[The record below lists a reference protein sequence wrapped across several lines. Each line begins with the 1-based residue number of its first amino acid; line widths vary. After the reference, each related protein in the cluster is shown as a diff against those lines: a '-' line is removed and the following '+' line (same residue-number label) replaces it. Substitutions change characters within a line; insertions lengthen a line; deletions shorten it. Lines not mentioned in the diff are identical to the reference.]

1 MYEVS
6 KMISLDQIRNYLKC
20 VMHECVKKIKKSN
33 KLSRKLFRKLVENL
47 ELYAVAASIW
57 LSLINPFEANVFF
70 FYSLF
75 ISLSALASCKFCPVN
90 SACGPRKFIP
100 SVRLNMRAC
109 ITETGVA
116 CNPLTSFFLKL
127 TQWYFRIKRKTD
139 MNRIPRKTF
148 SFSRSGQNGSKMDQQ
163 LCFFSRLF
171 SFSWKIS
178 KMKYTVIY
186 ISPQIPCL
194 VKFWFL
200 SYGPKCSQPIRLQNS
215 FKYIISRK
223 NWGIKP
229 M

>member
-1 MYEVS
+1 
-6 KMISLDQIRNYLKC
+6 MISLDQIRNYLKC

-70 FYSLF
+70 FYPLF

-116 CNPLTSFFLKL
+116 CNPLTSFFWNWHNDTSELKEKL
-127 TQWYFRIKRKTD
+127 IWTEFREKL
-139 MNRIPRKTF
+139 F
-148 SFSRSGQNGSKMDQQ
+148 HSLEVGKMDPKWTNSYV
-163 LCFFSRLF
+163 FFCVCSVFPGKYLKWNILLF
-171 SFSWKIS
+171 IFHHKSHVW
-178 KMKYTVIY
+178 
-186 ISPQIPCL
+186 
-194 VKFWFL
+194 
-200 SYGPKCSQPIRLQNS
+200 
-215 FKYIISRK
+215 
-223 NWGIKP
+223 
-229 M
+229 